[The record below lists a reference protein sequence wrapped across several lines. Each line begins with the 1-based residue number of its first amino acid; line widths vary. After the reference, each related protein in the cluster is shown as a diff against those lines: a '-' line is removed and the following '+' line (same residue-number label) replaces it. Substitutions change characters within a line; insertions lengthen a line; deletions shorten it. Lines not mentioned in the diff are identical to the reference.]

1 MTYPYAAPAGVLPD
15 RDRSLPVPRRR
26 QLNPQTLGRHI
37 DRLYRAAWFMCG
49 SREDA
54 EDLVQETFARVLTKP
69 RMLHSDDDLG
79 YLLRVLRNT
88 FVSRR
93 RAAARRPQTVPLP
106 EPLGFLEDRSA
117 SRPDMRMEFAEL
129 YEAVAGLPDAFRDVL
144 VAVDV
149 VGLSYR
155 ETANALAVR
164 EATVTTRLHRAR
176 QRVARQ
182 LLPESS

>member
-1 MTYPYAAPAGVLPD
+1 VLPD
-15 RDRSLPVPRRR
+15 RDRSLTVTPRR
-26 QLNPQTLGRHI
+26 QLNPQTLGHHI
-37 DRLYRAAWFMCG
+37 DRLYRAARFMCA

-69 RMLHSDDDLG
+69 RLLHSDDDLG

-88 FVSRR
+88 CVSRR
-93 RAAARRPQTVPLP
+93 RAAARRPRTVPLP
-106 EPLGFLEDRSA
+106 EAPGLLVDRSA
-117 SRPDMRMEFAEL
+117 SKPDVSMELVEV
-129 YEAVAGLPDAFRDVL
+129 YEAIAGLPDVFRDVL

-155 ETANALAVR
+155 EAADTLAVR

-176 QRVARQ
+176 QRLARQ
-182 LLPESS
+182 LAL